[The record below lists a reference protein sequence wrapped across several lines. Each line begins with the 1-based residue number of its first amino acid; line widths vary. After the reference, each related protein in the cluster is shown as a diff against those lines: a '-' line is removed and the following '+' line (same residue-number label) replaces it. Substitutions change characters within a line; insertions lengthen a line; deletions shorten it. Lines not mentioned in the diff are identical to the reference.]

1 MDKITTFAQ
10 VKIMKIALIGYGKMG
25 KAIEEICLE
34 RGHEVVAIIKDPSDD
49 VSQVKGADAAI
60 EFTMPESAVG
70 NIKACFDANVPVV
83 VGTTGWYDSY
93 DQVSQWCMENNQCMF
108 TATNFSLGV
117 NLFFKLN
124 EHLAKLMSNFNEYD
138 VRMEETH
145 HTQKLDAPSGTA
157 ITLAQGIIEGVY
169 RKDKWVSIEGDN
181 NSKVESFELPIHSY
195 RVDKVPGTHVVE
207 YVSPIDTIEI
217 KHTAHNR
224 KGFALGAVLA
234 AEFIKGKKGIL
245 GMNDMLKLK

>member
-25 KAIEEICLE
+25 QAIEEICLE
-34 RGHEVVAIIKDPSDD
+34 RGHEIVAIIKDSSDD
-49 VSQVKGADAAI
+49 ISEIHGAEAAI
-60 EFTMPESAVG
+60 EFTMPDAAVG
-70 NIKACFDANVPVV
+70 NIKACFEENVPVV
-83 VGTTGWYDSY
+83 VGTTGWYENY
-93 DQVSQWCMENNQCMF
+93 DEVSALCMENNQCLF

-138 VRMEETH
+138 IKMEEIH

-169 RKDKWVSIEGDN
+169 RKEKWVSIEGDN
-181 NSKVESFELPIHSY
+181 KVELNAFDLPIHSL
-195 RVDKVPGTHVVE
+195 REDKVPGTHSIE
-207 YVSPIDTIEI
+207 YNSPIDSIEI

-224 KGFALGAVLA
+224 KGFAMGAVLA
-234 AEFIKGKKGIL
+234 AEFIKDKKGLL